1 MVTTILTKRQQ
12 DLAAENHNLIYKYLY
27 LKNLDK
33 DEYYDLCAIGLC
45 NAVKSYSN
53 NKGKISTLAFKC
65 MDNEINTY
73 RRKNMN
79 SMLDRCVS
87 YDVNNSGS
95 EDETYLDSISDGE
108 NFENNTQFRLVIL
121 DTLRKM
127 NRKEK
132 FILIKTLQG
141 YNGREIAKELNVSS
155 QYVYKV
161 MKTEIKNKLKKYY

>member
-1 MVTTILTKRQQ
+1 MTILTKEQQ
-12 DLAAENHNLIYKYLY
+12 NLASENHNLIYKYLY
-27 LKNLDK
+27 MKNLDI

-65 MDNEINTY
+65 MDNEVKNY
-73 RRKNMN
+73 HRKNMN

-87 YDVNNSGS
+87 YDTDNAGS
-95 EDETYLDSISDGE
+95 EDETYLDSISHGK
-108 NFENNTQFRLVIL
+108 NFEKNIHFELVISE
-121 DTLRKM
+121 TLRKM

-155 QYVYKV
+155 QYVYKTI
-161 MKTEIKNKLKKYY
+161 KTEIKNKFKKYYR